1 MKTVSKGLI
10 FAATLALQTLTTPL
24 AHAQMVCGG
33 NDFAT
38 CASVVVTVTD
48 LGGGQVGINMVV
60 TNNSGVN
67 GTFAGT
73 TFTDIGL
80 FGLGNF
86 AYVSGSLVTSG
97 SGTWQLGPNGLSGAG
112 IQAQVSGVQPVNPQ
126 PDNGLKANQTVN
138 ITFKITGVTA
148 ASIDPNDWAIH
159 GQTGPNDCSTKLVVT
174 NGVPNNGPFDTE
186 RCGVE
191 SSVTPEPASVAL
203 MGTGLMGL
211 GAGAWVRRRR
221 KV

>member
-1 MKTVSKGLI
+1 MRLGRSGLI
-10 FAATLALQTLTTPL
+10 FAATSALLLATVPAQ
-24 AHAQMVCGG
+24 AQMVCGG

-38 CASVVVTVTD
+38 CASVVVTITD

-60 TNNSGVN
+60 TNNSGAN

-86 AYVSGSLVTSG
+86 SYVNGSLVTSG
-97 SGTWQLGPNGLSGAG
+97 SGTWQLGPLGLSGAG
-112 IQAQVSGVQPVNPQ
+112 ITPNVAGVQPVNPQ

-138 ITFKITGVTA
+138 ITFKITGVA
-148 ASIDPNDWAIH
+148 AADIDKNDWAIH

-174 NGVPNNGPFDTE
+174 NGVPNNGPYDTE
-186 RCGVE
+186 RCGVGT
-191 SSVTPEPASVAL
+191 SVTPEPASVAL

-211 GAGAWVRRRR
+211 GAGACVRRRR
-221 KV
+221 KL

>member
-1 MKTVSKGLI
+1 MTLGRSGL
-10 FAATLALQTLTTPL
+10 TLAAASALL
-24 AHAQMVCGG
+24 ALATVPVQAQMKCGG

-60 TNNSGVN
+60 TNNSGTN

-86 AYVSGSLVTSG
+86 SYVNGSLVTSG

-112 IQAQVSGVQPVNPQ
+112 IQPNVAGVQPVNPQ

-138 ITFKITGVTA
+138 ISFTITGVTA
-148 ASIDPNDWAIH
+148 GSIDPNDWAIH
-159 GQTGPNDCSTKLVVT
+159 GQTGPNGCSTKLVVT
-174 NGVPNNGPFDTE
+174 NGVQNTGPYDTE
-186 RCGVE
+186 KCGVGTA
-191 SSVTPEPASVAL
+191 VTPEPASLAL

-211 GAGAWVRRRR
+211 GAGAWVRRRI